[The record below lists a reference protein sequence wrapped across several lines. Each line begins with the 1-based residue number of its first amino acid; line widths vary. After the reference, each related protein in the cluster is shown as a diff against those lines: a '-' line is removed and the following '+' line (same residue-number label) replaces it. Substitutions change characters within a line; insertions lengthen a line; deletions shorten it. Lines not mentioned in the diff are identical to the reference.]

1 MSILKREYAKIA
13 WWMILPCL
21 VGLIVFR
28 LFPIIVSFFISF
40 TDWNIIGV
48 PKYVGFSNFVEAF
61 SSPIGIKVLIN
72 SAQYTLVYVPGV
84 TLLGLFLALL
94 VDTGIRGVTMF
105 RTLYFLP
112 YITATVAVAISWK
125 WIFATRFGILNAFLG
140 WMGISDPIAWLSN
153 PNFSLLSVAIVMIWK
168 DA

>member
-28 LFPIIVSFFISF
+28 LFPIFVSFFISF

-48 PKYVGFSNFVEAF
+48 PKYVGFLNFVEAF
-61 SSPIGIKVLIN
+61 SSPLGIKVLIN

-84 TLLGLFLALL
+84 TLLGLFLALV
-94 VDTGIRGVTMF
+94 VDTGIRGVTML
-105 RTLYFLP
+105 RTVYFIT
-112 YITATVAVAISWK
+112 YISINSHKT
-125 WIFATRFGILNAFLG
+125 FIL
-140 WMGISDPIAWLSN
+140 
-153 PNFSLLSVAIVMIWK
+153 
-168 DA
+168 